1 MYSLL
6 SNLALRYKFMIL
18 GFLAL
23 LITIIP
29 TVLFTQSINDSLDNR
44 VARLQGLAPERAIV
58 TAIGLTQKHRG
69 MCARLLNGDASARA
83 PCQALRDQADQAYAR
98 TAELIATQSDNDNA
112 TETWQSITQEWQDV
126 KALFGSDLPE
136 ASRSFEVHTALIRN
150 MLEAARYLLDDFRL
164 SLTSQ
169 PDVYQLVQSLFVEM
183 PALTEAL
190 GQLRGRGAGQLAR
203 GEASVAERSIMEAL
217 RIQALGNHR
226 VLEHGLES
234 VMLYHPEMEAALQ
247 EPLKTATTQLMQG
260 LSLVKDVILQAQSL
274 EAAPQDYFNTLTSTI
289 EAQLALSDVAV
300 SQLQD
305 QLQHQISDL
314 QQQKWGLLGVLGAG
328 LLLALGLGTIVAR
341 AIVRPIHDAVDMA
354 RRVAD
359 GDLTGRLTVRGR
371 DECAHL
377 ARALN
382 EMGEGLTRIVSEV
395 RNGSE
400 TIATAAGQIASANM
414 DMSQRTEEQA
424 ASLEQTSASTQ
435 QIHTTAGRNAEHTR
449 EAGDMALSAS
459 RTAKESGDLI
469 HGVVATMQAIH
480 QDSDR
485 MSEIISMIDSIAFR
499 TNLLAL
505 NASIEAARAGEHG
518 RGFAVVA
525 SEVRGLAQRSASA
538 ADDIRSLIE
547 TSGERVRDGVT
558 QVDQAGSAMQTL
570 QDGIERVA
578 AITDEI
584 RVGSDEQST
593 GIDQIHQAISQMD
606 DVTQRNAAMVEQTS
620 AAATSLE
627 EQTEILRRLMA
638 SFRLQA
644 TS

>member
-1 MYSLL
+1 MDSLL
-6 SNLALRYKFMIL
+6 SRLTLRQKFMTL
-18 GFLAL
+18 GLLAL
-23 LITIIP
+23 LMTAIP
-29 TVLFTQSINDSLDNR
+29 TVLFIQSIDDSLNNR
-44 VARLQGLAPERAIV
+44 LARLQGLAPERAIL
-58 TAIGLTQKHRG
+58 TTIGLTQQHRG
-69 MCARLLNGDASARA
+69 MCARLLNGDASAET
-83 PCQALRDQADQAYAR
+83 PCQALRADADQAYAR
-98 TAELIATQSDNDNA
+98 TAELITAQPDSDNAVDV
-112 TETWQSITQEWQDV
+112 WQSIDNEWRDV
-126 KALFGSDLPE
+126 RALFEGELPD
-136 ASRSFEVHTALIRN
+136 AAQSFEAHTALLGN
-150 MLEAARYLLDDFRL
+150 MLAAARHLLDDFRL

-169 PDVYQLVQSLFVEM
+169 ADTYQLVQGGFVAM

-190 GQLRGRGAGQLAR
+190 GQLRGRGAGLLAR
-203 GEASVAERSIMEAL
+203 GEVTINER
-217 RIQALGNHR
+217 
-226 VLEHGLES
+226 
-234 VMLYHPEMEAALQ
+234 
-247 EPLKTATTQLMQG
+247 
-260 LSLVKDVILQAQSL
+260 
-274 EAAPQDYFNTLTSTI
+274 STI
-289 EAQLALSDVAV
+289 EALRLQALASHRELEHAFNRTMALQPALDASLQAPLQTATDQLSQGLALVDEAILSAQTLDTPAQRYFQALTDTIEAQFTLSDVAV
-300 SQLQD
+300 NGLQRQLET
-305 QLQHQISDL
+305 QISDL
-314 QQQKWGLLGVLGAG
+314 RQQKWLLLAALGVGLLI
-328 LLLALGLGTIVAR
+328 ALGLGVVIAR
-341 AIVRPIHDAVDMA
+341 AIVRPIHDAVGMA
-354 RRVAD
+354 QKVAD

-371 DECAHL
+371 DECARL

-382 EMGEGLTRIVSEV
+382 EMGEGLTRMVSEV

-459 RTAKESGDLI
+459 RTAKENGDLI

-525 SEVRGLAQRSASA
+525 NEVRALAQRSASA
-538 ADDIRSLIE
+538 AGDIRSLIE

-627 EQTEILRRLMA
+627 EQTETLRRLMA